1 MDEVK
6 ISIFKLPFIFLLKV
20 LKNLE
25 SQDVLS
31 LSQTCNYFFSIIEQ
45 NYFINLIFP
54 LDHDYLHNSPTI
66 RKKKVLQIDL
76 NIIGGGTFDNLIWK
90 KVEFDTLQL
99 NTIVNQIENFNTRET
114 VNMCIKVDCSK
125 MSVPQQ
131 DPTNY
136 KNLVNIIKEMTH
148 LKKCKIELTASFNDP
163 RMTFIHYIHVS
174 DLLQFCRAKQVILE
188 FPEMALTNFSLP
200 LKLSYDA
207 EKVTIVGPCK
217 GLFNMFNYLMCVRL
231 KELIVTPLSEHCTLS
246 DNSIHRNGICVI
258 NVKLI
263 LKHNPNIQYFN
274 NIFVGDLF
282 MMQECCQ
289 ISILAE
295 RFFESYR
302 RNGGDLSKHIW
313 LNTWNSYKSVKL

>member
-1 MDEVK
+1 M
-6 ISIFKLPFIFLLKV
+6 
-20 LKNLE
+20 
-25 SQDVLS
+25 
-31 LSQTCNYFFSIIEQ
+31 
-45 NYFINLIFP
+45 FP
-54 LDHDYLHNSPTI
+54 LDRDYSTM

-90 KVEFDTLQL
+90 NVEFDTLQL
-99 NTIVNQIENFNTRET
+99 NTIVNQIKTFNTRET
-114 VNMCIKVDCSK
+114 VNMCIKIDCSK
-125 MSVPQQ
+125 MSVSQQ

-163 RMTFIHYIHVS
+163 RMTFIHYIHLS
-174 DLLQFCRAKQVILE
+174 DLFQFCRAKEIILK
-188 FPEMALTNFSLP
+188 FPQMTLTNSS
-200 LKLSYDA
+200 LKLSYYA

-217 GLFNMFNYLMCVRL
+217 GLFNICMSKYLMCVRL

-295 RFFESYR
+295 RFFEAYR